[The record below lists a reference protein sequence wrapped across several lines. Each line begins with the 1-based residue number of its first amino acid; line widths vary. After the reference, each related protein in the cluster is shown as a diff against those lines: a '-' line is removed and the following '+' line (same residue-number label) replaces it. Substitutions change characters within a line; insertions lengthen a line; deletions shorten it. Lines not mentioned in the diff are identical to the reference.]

1 MTGLRLHDP
10 RIDPS
15 DPADA
20 GAMVLG
26 GARAQTPRA
35 IVPSRVVATK
45 TACRAIALHCQESTK
60 RTKTSVLSGAED
72 GQLHAAPPLAEEPP
86 LGTWGTPPL
95 GRAGTLALWPGGI
108 VHSVPKHKGAGRRVS
123 IAFNVGITMRAAPA
137 VGASE
142 EECGNML
149 SGALSPLYAH
159 VDCSLSPSC
168 IFASLVELCDCSLS
182 VQKLC
187 LAERF

>member
-26 GARAQTPRA
+26 GARAQTPDCLAQR
-35 IVPSRVVATK
+35 
-45 TACRAIALHCQESTK
+45 TASCCAA
-60 RTKTSVLSGAED
+60 GAED

-123 IAFNVGITMRAAPA
+123 IAFNVGITMRPAPA

-149 SGALSPLYAH
+149 SGTRSACRSRRLFPSQKPPVPSALPA
-159 VDCSLSPSC
+159 SLSILSSC
-168 IFASLVELCDCSLS
+168 VQSLR
-182 VQKLC
+182 
-187 LAERF
+187 AETVLGRTVLTTLLPHVPQR

>member
-26 GARAQTPRA
+26 GARAQTPDCLAQR
-35 IVPSRVVATK
+35 IKSSTSRYFYRK
-45 TACRAIALHCQESTK
+45 DSALCCAAGT
-60 RTKTSVLSGAED
+60 ED

-123 IAFNVGITMRAAPA
+123 IAFNVGITMRPAPA

-149 SGALSPLYAH
+149 SGTRSACRSRRLFPSLNHPSPQPCLYL
-159 VDCSLSPSC
+159 CQSC
-168 IFASLVELCDCSLS
+168 
-182 VQKLC
+182 
-187 LAERF
+187 